1 MRFTIFGHKNPH
13 FISVDRIILRIK
25 NFGTNRQNSDGI
37 ERDISLLFQL
47 SSSRTDLVRLLPK
60 SNCLTHPH
68 VSTKNISLE
77 IIRKH
82 RDFSLE
88 FFQSASNEISRF
100 PCPNN
105 TCNFTFR
112 TFRILLGRR
121 STKSRKR
128 KNKREVATRSNVWL
142 FSRWSFKCIHAL
154 CKSILLH
161 R

>member
-1 MRFTIFGHKNPH
+1 MDKMSCVSRYLDIKIHILSMLIGSFCESRTSAPIGKTRTESSE
-13 FISVDRIILRIK
+13 ISPSS
-25 NFGTNRQNSDGI
+25 F
-37 ERDISLLFQL
+37 
-47 SSSRTDLVRLLPK
+47 SSRAPEPVRLLPK

-68 VSTKNISLE
+68 VSTKTISLE

-128 KNKREVATRSNVWL
+128 KNKREVATRSNV
-142 FSRWSFKCIHAL
+142 
-154 CKSILLH
+154 
-161 R
+161 